1 MNIDYRYLKAFHL
14 VGELLNF
21 SKAAKELKIAQSAV
35 SRQIKLLEEA
45 LAEQLIIRSSKKVI
59 LTDKGKELYNLI
71 NQFEMQTQ
79 KIFFH
84 EEEQVIRVG
93 ILHGLLE
100 NWFIQVIEAFN
111 KKSKNPITVQIG
123 TPDDLGKRLIK
134 GEIDVIFTS
143 EEIDN
148 ELVTSLK
155 LFEEH
160 MVLISQGEFNLKDI
174 SKTPWI
180 IYDENDY
187 LMKLYKKRPARIIQV
202 ASITAIIKMV
212 EMGDGVAIV
221 PVHALNERHN
231 LVQQEI
237 KGFKKTHIYMTTLNY
252 KSWPAPIKL
261 LKDTVMLQ
269 MI

>member
-45 LAEQLIIRSSKKVI
+45 LDEQLIIRSSKKVI
-59 LTDKGKELYNLI
+59 LTDKGKDLYHLI
-71 NQFEMQTQ
+71 NQFEVQTK
-79 KIFFH
+79 KIFFN

-100 NWFIQVIEAFN
+100 NWFIRVIEAFN
-111 KKSKNPITVQIG
+111 KKSKNPIIVQIG
-123 TPDDLGKRLIK
+123 TPDDLGRRLVK

-148 ELVTSLK
+148 ELVSSLK

-160 MVLISQGEFNLKDI
+160 MVIISQNDFNMKDI
-174 SKTPWI
+174 SKHPWI
-180 IYDENDY
+180 IYDEDDY
-187 LMKLYKKRPARIIQV
+187 LMKIYKKRPARIIQV

-212 EMGDGVAIV
+212 EFGDGIAIV
-221 PVHALNERHN
+221 PEHALNDNVN
-231 LVQQEI
+231 LHRQDI
-237 KGFKKTHIYMTTLNY
+237 KGFKKTNIYMTTLNY
-252 KSWPAPIKL
+252 KSWPAPLKM
-261 LKDTVMLQ
+261 LKDTVLAQ
-269 MI
+269 V

>member
-100 NWFIQVIEAFN
+100 NWFIKVIEAFN

-143 EEIDN
+143 GRF
-148 ELVTSLK
+148 TAP
-155 LFEEH
+155 
-160 MVLISQGEFNLKDI
+160 
-174 SKTPWI
+174 T
-180 IYDENDY
+180 
-187 LMKLYKKRPARIIQV
+187 V
-202 ASITAIIKMV
+202 AAQIGQHYRVVSRQICRDFCPCKMRLRSSV
-212 EMGDGVAIV
+212 
-221 PVHALNERHN
+221 
-231 LVQQEI
+231 
-237 KGFKKTHIYMTTLNY
+237 
-252 KSWPAPIKL
+252 
-261 LKDTVMLQ
+261 
-269 MI
+269 